1 MCYIHACNL
10 KFIPLKKCNKYGV
23 PQCLHSCLG
32 RQITKENVWWMQN
45 YFRSVCKVSVDGGH
59 MSPLLFQWPSGF
71 WIELDYKVWDVGKM
85 GGNHILRESSCGS
98 PKLLCVPGLIISF
111 LCLQWD

>member
-45 YFRSVCKVSVDGGH
+45 YFRSVCEVSVDGGH

-71 WIELDYKVWDVGKM
+71 WIELDYKVWGMLVKWV
-85 GGNHILRESSCGS
+85 ETTSSGS
-98 PKLLCVPGLIISF
+98 QVVVHPSYCVS
-111 LCLQWD
+111 QD